1 MNKKYI
7 LIQYLLFTKGYDL
20 NLSKIQKICELEG
33 LIDEELKDIDYMNN
47 KIDIWID
54 DGIVNEDDKV

>member
-7 LIQYLLFTKGYDL
+7 LIQYLLFTKGY
-20 NLSKIQKICELEG
+20 NIRLSKIQKICELEG
-33 LIDEELKDIDYMNN
+33 LVDEELKDIDYMNN

-54 DGIVNEDDKV
+54 NGIVNEDDKV

>member
-20 NLSKIQKICELEG
+20 HLSKIQKICELEG